1 MDRTCPTCFMLI
13 GISPLLSPDLLHALA
28 SMGHGDEIV
37 LADAN
42 FPAATLGKRLIRL
55 PGVSAPAALQAVL
68 SVMPLD
74 SFVEQPALTMQIVG
88 DSLTRPATVAEF
100 DALLQQQGHNASA
113 AIERQAFYQRAAQA
127 FAVVAT
133 GELRTYGNIL
143 LKKGVIAA

>member
-1 MDRTCPTCFMLI
+1 MLI

-28 SMGHGDEIV
+28 AMGHGDEIV

-88 DSLTRPATVAEF
+88 DSLTRPAAVAEF
-100 DALLQQQGHNASA
+100 DALLQQHGHKASA

>member
-1 MDRTCPTCFMLI
+1 MLI

>member
-1 MDRTCPTCFMLI
+1 MLI
-13 GISPLLSPDLLHALA
+13 GISPLLTPDLLHALA

-42 FPAATLGKRLIRL
+42 FPSTSLGKRLIRL
-55 PGVSAPAALQAVL
+55 PGVSAPAVLRAVL

-74 SFVEQPALTMQIVG
+74 TFVEQPALTMQIVG
-88 DSLTRPATVAEF
+88 DRQTRPATVAEF
-100 DALLQQQGHNASA
+100 DALLAQQGHKASA
-113 AIERQAFYQRAAQA
+113 ALKRQAFYQRAAQA

>member
-1 MDRTCPTCFMLI
+1 MLI
-13 GISPLLSPDLLHALA
+13 GISPLLTPDLLHALA

-42 FPAATLGKRLIRL
+42 FPATTLGKRLIHL

-88 DSLTRPATVAEF
+88 DSQTQPAAVAEF
-100 DALLQQQGHNASA
+100 DVLLQQHGYTATA
-113 AIERQAFYQRAAQA
+113 ALERQAFYQRAGQA

-133 GELRTYGNIL
+133 GELRTYGNII

>member
-1 MDRTCPTCFMLI
+1 MLT
-13 GISPLLSPDLLHALA
+13 GISPLLTPDLLHALA

-42 FPAATLGKRLIRL
+42 FPATTLGKRLIHL
-55 PGVSAPAALQAVL
+55 PGVSAPAVLQAVL

-100 DALLQQQGHNASA
+100 DVLLQQQGYPASV
-113 AIERQAFYQRAAQA
+113 AIERQVFYQRAGQA

>member
-1 MDRTCPTCFMLI
+1 MLI
-13 GISPLLSPDLLHALA
+13 GISPLLTPDLLHALA

-42 FPAATLGKRLIRL
+42 FPATTLGKRLIHL
-55 PGVSAPAALQAVL
+55 PGVSAPAVLQAVL
-68 SVMPLD
+68 SVMQLD

-100 DALLQQQGHNASA
+100 DVLLQQQGHKASV
-113 AIERQAFYQRAAQA
+113 AIERQAFYQRAGQA

>member
-1 MDRTCPTCFMLI
+1 MLI
-13 GISPLLSPDLLHALA
+13 GISPLLTPDLLHALA

-42 FPAATLGKRLIRL
+42 FPATTLGKRLIHL
-55 PGVSAPAALQAVL
+55 PGVSSPETLRAVL

-74 SFVEQPALTMQIVG
+74 SFVKHPALTMQIVG
-88 DSLTRPATVAEF
+88 DSQTRPATVAEF
-100 DALLQQQGHNASA
+100 DVLLQQHGYQASA
-113 AIERQAFYQRAAQA
+113 ALERQAFYLRAGQA

-133 GELRTYGNIL
+133 GELRTYGNII

>member
-1 MDRTCPTCFMLI
+1 MLI

-127 FAVVAT
+127 FVVVAT

-143 LKKGVIAA
+143 LKKGVVAA

>member
-1 MDRTCPTCFMLI
+1 MLI

-42 FPAATLGKRLIRL
+42 FPAITLGRRVIHL

-74 SFVEQPALTMQIVG
+74 SFVDQPALTMQIVG
-88 DSLTRPATVAEF
+88 DPQARPATVAEF
-100 DALLQQQGHNASA
+100 DILLLQRGHKASA
-113 AIERQAFYQRAAQA
+113 ALERQAFYQRAKQA

>member
-1 MDRTCPTCFMLI
+1 MLN
-13 GISPLLSPDLLHALA
+13 GISPLLTPDLLHALA

-42 FPAATLGKRLIRL
+42 FPATTLGKRLIHL
-55 PGVSAPAALQAVL
+55 PGVSAPAVLQAVL

-100 DALLQQQGHNASA
+100 DALLQRQGHKASA
-113 AIERQAFYQRAAQA
+113 AIERQAFYQRAGQA

>member
-1 MDRTCPTCFMLI
+1 MLI
-13 GISPLLSPDLLHALA
+13 GISHLLTPDLLHALA

-42 FPAATLGKRLIRL
+42 FPSTTLGKRLIHL

-74 SFVEQPALTMQIVG
+74 SFVDQPALTMQIVG
-88 DSLTRPATVAEF
+88 DSQTRPATVAEF
-100 DALLQQQGHNASA
+100 DALLLQHGHPASS
-113 AIERQAFYQRAAQA
+113 AIDRQAFYQRAGQA

-143 LKKGVIAA
+143 LRKGVIAA

>member
-1 MDRTCPTCFMLI
+1 MLI

-42 FPAATLGKRLIRL
+42 FPATTLGKRLIHI
-55 PGVSAPAALQAVL
+55 PGLSAPTVLQAVL

-74 SFVEQPALTMQIVG
+74 NFVDQPALTMAIVG
-88 DSLTRPATVAEF
+88 DSKTRPATVAEF
-100 DALLQQQGHNASA
+100 DVLLQHHKYKASA
-113 AIERQAFYQRAAQA
+113 GLERQAFYQRAAQA

-133 GELRTYGNIL
+133 GELRTYGNII
-143 LKKGVIAA
+143 LKKGVIAS

>member
-1 MDRTCPTCFMLI
+1 MLI

-42 FPAATLGKRLIRL
+42 FPATTLGRRLIHL

-74 SFVEQPALTMQIVG
+74 SFVDQPALTMQIVG
-88 DSLTRPATVAEF
+88 DSLTRPAAVAEF
-100 DALLQQQGHNASA
+100 DTLLLQQGHKASA
-113 AIERQAFYQRAAQA
+113 ALERQAFYQRAAQA
-127 FAVVAT
+127 FVVVAT

>member
-1 MDRTCPTCFMLI
+1 MLI
-13 GISPLLSPDLLHALA
+13 GISPLLTPDLLHALA

-42 FPAATLGKRLIRL
+42 FPAATLGKRLIHL
-55 PGVSAPAALQAVL
+55 PGVSAPETLRAVL

-74 SFVEQPALTMQIVG
+74 NFVKQPALTMQIVG
-88 DSLTRPATVAEF
+88 DSQTRPATVAEF
-100 DALLQQQGHNASA
+100 DVLLQQHGYLASA
-113 AIERQAFYQRAAQA
+113 ALERQAFYLRAGQA

-133 GELRTYGNIL
+133 GELRTYGNII

>member
-1 MDRTCPTCFMLI
+1 MLI
-13 GISPLLSPDLLHALA
+13 GISPLLTPDLLHALA

-42 FPAATLGKRLIRL
+42 FPATTHARRLIHMH
-55 PGVSAPAALQAVL
+55 GISASAVLQAVL

-88 DSLTRPATVAEF
+88 DSQTRPATVAEF
-100 DALLQQQGHNASA
+100 DVLLQKHGYPASA
-113 AIERQAFYQRAAQA
+113 ALERQAFYQRAGQA

-133 GELRTYGNIL
+133 GELRTYGNII